1 MHVCV
6 FTSMW
11 AHLYV
16 FVLTCMYVRSCMN
29 VRVHAVCARIHAR
42 MYVRLP
48 RDSCNLVGE
57 HAASQLEI
65 VLVSACTIG
74 CEASM

>member
-16 FVLTCMYVRSCMN
+16 FVLTCMYVRSRMN
-29 VRVHAVCARIHAR
+29 VRVHAVRTRVRTR
-42 MYVRLP
+42 MYVCALTCMYVRMYICMP
-48 RDSCNLVGE
+48 VC
-57 HAASQLEI
+57 
-65 VLVSACTIG
+65 
-74 CEASM
+74 